1 MELDNKF
8 FYKKSI
14 TGIEIDK
21 FLTETDYIS
30 EINEETSPYNGKT
43 AENIIYYGAPG
54 TGKSYGVSEYVNDHI
69 CEKQEE
75 YDAGRDD
82 CRYVF
87 RATLHPEYTYSDF
100 VGQVMPV
107 VEKMVMRRA

>member
-1 MELDNKF
+1 MDEEFMELDNKF

-69 CEKQEE
+69 CENQKSMMR
-75 YDAGRDD
+75 AGMTAGMSSER
-82 CRYVF
+82 RF
-87 RATLHPEYTYSDF
+87 IPNTLTRILS
-100 VGQVMPV
+100 G
-107 VEKMVMRRA
+107 R